1 MLLGILYWRNRAG
14 PAEIFIG
21 LESWLVRTWWLCIC
35 ILCFWR
41 LVPCLT
47 RFFFGAFISVPDLLD
62 MLRCGCTFFIPVSN
76 GCFCTLICKRYAVM
90 EESLIKRIA
99 LSIEEKTWQQRMITC
114 DRKWSFQFA
123 TVQIFVLL
131 LLIIYSPD
139 CIYLDS
145 ADELFLGLF
154 LLFHK
159 LRECFFLMVN
169 CVSRNPENSFLY
181 SINDQYILSYM
192 YFASLIIGR
201 HKWWLMK
208 SNVEE
213 IKNAFVGVY

>member
-1 MLLGILYWRNRAG
+1 MY
-14 PAEIFIG
+14 F
-21 LESWLVRTWWLCIC
+21 
-35 ILCFWR
+35 
-41 LVPCLT
+41 
-47 RFFFGAFISVPDLLD
+47 
-62 MLRCGCTFFIPVSN
+62 FFIPVSD

-90 EESLIKRIA
+90 EESLIKRIQLA
-99 LSIEEKTWQQRMITC
+99 V
-114 DRKWSFQFA
+114 A
-123 TVQIFVLL
+123 VQIFVLL

-201 HKWWLMK
+201 HK
-208 SNVEE
+208 
-213 IKNAFVGVY
+213 

>member
-1 MLLGILYWRNRAG
+1 MYASSASEGLF
-14 PAEIFIG
+14 PAWHD
-21 LESWLVRTWWLCIC
+21 S
-35 ILCFWR
+35 
-41 LVPCLT
+41 
-47 RFFFGAFISVPDLLD
+47 FFGAFISILDLLD
-62 MLRCGCTFFIPVSN
+62 MLRCGCTVFIPVSN
-76 GCFCTLICKRYAVM
+76 GYFCALICKRYAVM

>member
-1 MLLGILYWRNRAG
+1 MVLGGCIVVVLQGLRKY
-14 PAEIFIG
+14 FIG
-21 LESWLVRTWWLCIC
+21 LESWLVRQWGIC
-35 ILCFWR
+35 YASSASESLFPAWHDSFLELLFLSLIFWICCVVDV
-41 LVPCLT
+41 L
-47 RFFFGAFISVPDLLD
+47 
-62 MLRCGCTFFIPVSN
+62 FFIPVSN

-90 EESLIKRIA
+90 EESLIKRIQLA
-99 LSIEEKTWQQRMITC
+99 V
-114 DRKWSFQFA
+114 A
-123 TVQIFVLL
+123 VQIFVLL

-169 CVSRNPENSFLY
+169 CVSRNSEKSFLY

-201 HKWWLMK
+201 HKWWFMK
-208 SNVEE
+208 INVEE
-213 IKNAFVGVY
+213 IKMPIYFIPYTCSLKNAFVGVY